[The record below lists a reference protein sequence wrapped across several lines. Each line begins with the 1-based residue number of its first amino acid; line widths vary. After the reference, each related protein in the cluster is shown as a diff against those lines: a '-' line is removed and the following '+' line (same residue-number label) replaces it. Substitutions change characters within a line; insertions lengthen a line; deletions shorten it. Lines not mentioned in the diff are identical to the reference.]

1 MMAKGQVLLRF
12 LVLNISG
19 FALLFAAWLQG
30 WVSQLISGDGTRI
43 SAGIAVVFL
52 GGLGLTALRAL
63 KIDRAVSAGSAA
75 PLGYGLTSIDAI
87 RIRLGEEL
95 GTVRNIANALVF
107 LGLIGTV
114 VGIVIALS
122 AVDPD
127 AVADPAKVAP
137 MVAELVDGMGVAL
150 TTTLVGAVLHLW
162 LSMNYRLIAGGAT
175 AFLATLIDAQAREMQ
190 G

>member
-1 MMAKGQVLLRF
+1 MLAKGQVLLRF
-12 LVLNISG
+12 LVLNIAG
-19 FALLFAAWLQG
+19 FALLLAAWLQG
-30 WVSQLISGDGTRI
+30 WIAALIEGDGTRI
-43 SAGIAVVFL
+43 SAGIALVFL
-52 GGLGLTALRAL
+52 AGLCLAGIRAAR
-63 KIDRAVSAGSAA
+63 IDRALAAGS
-75 PLGYGLTSIDAI
+75 PSPFGYGVTSINAV

-95 GTVRNIANALVF
+95 GAVRNIANALVF

-122 AVDPD
+122 AVDPQ
-127 AVADPAKVAP
+127 AVSDPAKVAP

-150 TTTLVGAVLHLW
+150 TKTLVGAVLHLW

-175 AFLATLIDAQAREMQ
+175 TFLATLIDRQDRIE

>member
-30 WVSQLISGDGTRI
+30 WISQLISGDGTRI

-63 KIDRAVSAGSAA
+63 RIDRAVSAGSAA
-75 PLGYGLTSIDAI
+75 PLGYGLTSIEAV

-137 MVAELVDGMGVAL
+137 MVAELVDGMGVRAHDDAGRCGSASL
-150 TTTLVGAVLHLW
+150 AFHE
-162 LSMNYRLIAGGAT
+162 LSPDRRRGDCVFGDT
-175 AFLATLIDAQAREMQ
+175 HRRQAA
-190 G
+190 